1 MMYEDEIDMEAPSLP
16 LAYDEKEMV
25 LRIRKRRRVYFNTCT
40 NINTLWPKIFGLD
53 ITAYSTDS
61 LLDISYIF
69 TYGIS

>member
-1 MMYEDEIDMEAPSLP
+1 MMYEDEINMETPSLP
-16 LAYDEKEMV
+16 LPYDEKEMV

-53 ITAYSTDS
+53 ITAYSSYS